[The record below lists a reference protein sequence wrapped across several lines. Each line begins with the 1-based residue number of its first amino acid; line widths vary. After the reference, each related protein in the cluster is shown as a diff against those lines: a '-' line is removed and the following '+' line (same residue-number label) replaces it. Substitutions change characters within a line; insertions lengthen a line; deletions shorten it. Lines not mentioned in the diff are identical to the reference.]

1 VLQYPRYSYDRG
13 GAILE
18 RTPSSRVR
26 ISGDLALAYHAQTG
40 SLIAHGAAR
49 AVARTAARHRQQA
62 PVEVL
67 RFPAASLTPGLLAE
81 ITRCL
86 HFEGYVRILAGQ
98 IAARAEQ
105 AA

>member
-1 VLQYPRYSYDRG
+1 MLQYPRYSYIDG
-13 GAILE
+13 GTVLE
-18 RTPSSRVR
+18 KTPSSRVR
-26 ISGDLALAYHAQTG
+26 ISGDLALAYLASTG
-40 SLIAHGAAR
+40 SLIAHGPAR
-49 AVARTAARHRQQA
+49 AVARTAARHRRRE
-62 PVEVL
+62 PVEVIRL
-67 RFPAASLTPGLLAE
+67 PAASLTPGLLAE